1 MNIRAFSRMQIAIFW
16 TSVALIFS
24 LAPLQTKAAAARSGQ
39 VTRVMLFWL
48 KRPGNVDDQNFLLRG
63 LRTLRRVRGVND
75 VRVGRSFKME
85 RAGSE
90 ESFDLGVIVI
100 FRDREALNKF
110 ERDPRRGAAID
121 AMLQPLVRR
130 YIVYNLVNE

>member
-1 MNIRAFSRMQIAIFW
+1 MKFLLVFRMPVVISLCCIAFSL
-16 TSVALIFS
+16 TSTGAQA
-24 LAPLQTKAAAARSGQ
+24 APARSGQ
-39 VTRVMLFWL
+39 VTQVMLFWL

-85 RAGSE
+85 RAGSQ

-130 YIVYNLVNE
+130 SIVYNLVNE